1 MRVCVY
7 VEGPSDK
14 TAMEALLRPLIE
26 QQRQAGIAI
35 DFFETPAGDRK
46 TSVLTKVPQKA
57 VSILANDPGTLV
69 VALPDLY
76 PSNKAFPHQTAAELT
91 AGIQRNFEAALQ
103 ARGLAGDV
111 RIQERLKVF
120 CFKHDL
126 ETLLLA
132 AQHELANRLGVKSI
146 AVTWRVPVEDQN
158 QENPPKRIVESLF
171 AERGKRYRDTV
182 DAPII
187 LGACQ
192 YQDIADR
199 CPQCFRPF
207 VEFLAGLRL
216 SSSPP
221 DR

>member
-1 MRVCVY
+1 MKVCVY

-14 TAMEALLRPLIE
+14 AAMEALLHPLIE
-26 QQRQAGIAI
+26 QQRQAGVAI

-46 TSVLTKVPQKA
+46 TSVLTKIPQKA
-57 VSILANDPGTLV
+57 ASILANDPAAIV

-76 PSNKAFPHQTAAELT
+76 PGNKAFPHQTVAELT
-91 AGIQRNFEAALQ
+91 VGIQHNFDMALL
-103 ARGLAGDV
+103 ARGLADDV
-111 RIQERLKVF
+111 RIQERFKVF

-126 ETLLLA
+126 EALLLA
-132 AQHELANRLGVKSI
+132 AQRELAHRLGVKSI
-146 AVTWRVPVEDQN
+146 AVTWRIPVEDQN

-171 AERGKRYRDTV
+171 TERGKRYRDTV

-192 YQDIADR
+192 YQEIADR

-207 VEFLAGLRL
+207 VEFLASL
-216 SSSPP
+216 PC
-221 DR
+221 

>member
-14 TAMEALLRPLIE
+14 AAMEALLRPLIE

-35 DFFETPAGDRK
+35 DFFETPDGDRK
-46 TSVLTKVPQKA
+46 ASVLTKVPQKA
-57 VSILANDPGTLV
+57 VNILANDPSAIV

-76 PSNKAFPHQTAAELT
+76 PGNKAFPHQTVAELIV
-91 AGIQRNFEAALQ
+91 GIRSNFEAALQ
-103 ARGLAGDV
+103 ARGLAEDA
-111 RIQERLKVF
+111 RIQERFKVF

-126 ETLLLA
+126 EALLLA
-132 AQHELANRLGVKSI
+132 AQRELATRLGAKSLP
-146 AVTWRVPVEDQN
+146 VTWRVPVEDQDQN
-158 QENPPKRIVESLF
+158 QPPKRIVEGLF
-171 AERGKRYRDTV
+171 ADRGKRYRDTV

-192 YQDIADR
+192 YQEIADR

-207 VEFLAGLRL
+207 VEFLAGLGTGDV
-216 SSSPP
+216 PV
-221 DR
+221 